1 MERGRGGRE
10 TEGKRGQE
18 REREREREREGGP
31 PNGLWCPWVSMARLV
46 LPLVPWLESAVHKSH
61 TARVGQYTVSKL
73 AAYGQ
78 FAVCTWPAH
87 GQYTACT
94 QSAHGQHTFTLWP
107 AHDQYVV
114 SARLACARLG
124 SAHLPVLGQHSNG

>member
-1 MERGRGGRE
+1 MVS
-10 TEGKRGQE
+10 
-18 REREREREREGGP
+18 
-31 PNGLWCPWVSMARLV
+31 LWPAYARVRLV
-46 LPLVPWLESAVHKSH
+46 RRGVKPC
-61 TARVGQYTVSKL
+61 TTGR
-73 AAYGQ
+73 YGQ

-94 QSAHGQHTFTLWP
+94 QSAHGQHAFTLWP